1 MDINWVH
8 LGAINNIT
16 ITVLRLLAL
25 VTDSVISS
33 PLEAEEAEEAEDI
46 IIIITKANLANLAK
60 AQVGIQDM
68 FPVVV
73 YSAV

>member
-33 PLEAEEAEEAEDI
+33 PLEAEEAED

>member
-33 PLEAEEAEEAEDI
+33 PLEAEEAEDI

-60 AQVGIQDM
+60 AQVGIQDIV
-68 FPVVV
+68 PVVV

>member
-16 ITVLRLLAL
+16 ITVLCLLAL

-33 PLEAEEAEEAEDI
+33 PLEAEEAEDI
-46 IIIITKANLANLAK
+46 TIIITKANLANLAK